1 PAIVAI
7 DGPAGSGKSTL
18 AAGLARALG
27 VPYVNTGLM
36 YRAVAARALEQG
48 VGPDDERGLAAI
60 ARSLRFELSAGPSPE
75 LVIDG
80 RSPGPELTSGD
91 VEAVVSEVA
100 SHPEVRAELREA
112 QRVLGRGGG
121 VTEGRDIGTVVF
133 PDADVKI
140 FLSAS
145 PQVRA

>member
-1 PAIVAI
+1 
-7 DGPAGSGKSTL
+7 
-18 AAGLARALG
+18 
-27 VPYVNTGLM
+27 
-36 YRAVAARALEQG
+36 
-48 VGPDDERGLAAI
+48 
-60 ARSLRFELSAGPSPE
+60 
-75 LVIDG
+75 DG

-145 PQVRA
+145 PQVRAKRREDERGDGAAAGGAVAARDALDATTNPLEPAADAFVIDSSTLSPAEVLAEARRIVEGSTGHLQA